1 MCFRLFYCVFVVEC
15 FCFFFFKQK
24 TAYEMRISDWSSD
37 VCSSDLMVGTFALIP
52 EVIAFSFVAGVDP
65 EVGLFASFVIGIVI
79 AFAGGR
85 PAMISGAA
93 GSVALVAAA
102 LAHSHGLQYLLAAT
116 VLAGLLQIIFGLLK
130 LDVLM
135 RFVSRSV
142 RTGFVNAL
150 AILIFSAQVPQ
161 MLNVTWHTYAM
172 IAAGLAIIYLLP
184 RLTNAIPSPL
194 ICIVVLTVI
203 SIIFPMPLHTVA
215 DLGQLPMSLPS
226 FHLPDV
232 SFSWDMLAVIAPY
245 SLAMASVGLLESL
258 MTAKV
263 VDDLTEST
271 SSKARECT
279 GLGLA
284 NFAAGLFGG
293 IAGCGMLGQTV
304 GNVRCGGRGR
314 LHKTWNRKGGVVGK

>member
-1 MCFRLFYCVFVVEC
+1 
-15 FCFFFFKQK
+15 
-24 TAYEMRISDWSSD
+24 MRISDWSSD
-37 VCSSDLMVGTFALIP
+37 VCSSDL
-52 EVIAFSFVAGVDP
+52 
-65 EVGLFASFVIGIVI
+65 
-79 AFAGGR
+79 
-85 PAMISGAA
+85 
-93 GSVALVAAA
+93 
-102 LAHSHGLQYLLAAT
+102 
-116 VLAGLLQIIFGLLK
+116 
-130 LDVLM
+130 
-135 RFVSRSV
+135 
-142 RTGFVNAL
+142 
-150 AILIFSAQVPQ
+150 
-161 MLNVTWHTYAM
+161 
-172 IAAGLAIIYLLP
+172 LAIIYLLP

-293 IAGCGMLGQTV
+293 LAGCGMIGQTV
-304 GNVRCGGRGR
+304 GNVRYGGRGR
-314 LHKTWNRKGGVVGK
+314 VSNLVAGVFLLVVMVPLRPWVAQVPVAALVAIMIMVSISTFRSEEQTSELQSLMRISSAVFCL